1 MFSEEK
7 ILAIASAAVSC
18 KGYVLYEDYNE
29 YLRELICKERK
40 LEPRRAGQ
48 SLREI
53 RAILKSNDYT
63 SVDGKRGEKTRFYP
77 K

>member
-1 MFSEEK
+1 MFDQK
-7 ILAIASAAVSC
+7 RILAIASEAVNR

-40 LEPRRAGQ
+40 LEPSRAGQ

-53 RAILKSNDYT
+53 RAILKSNGYI
-63 SVDGKRGEKTRFYP
+63 SQEKRGEKTRFYP